1 MRHPNLLERENS
13 VLLIIDVQEKF
24 RQHIDNFS
32 ELTKTIP
39 ILIEASKML
48 DIPTVVTEQYPEG
61 LGTTIS
67 EISNCLGAH
76 ECIRKREFSCCQ
88 QESFVKHLA
97 RLKRKQIMVAGI
109 ESHVCVNQSVHDL
122 LAIGYMPHLIV
133 EAIGS
138 RTAANKQ
145 IGIEKMTASGAILSS
160 LEMALFELLKDSA
173 DATFREVQRLI
184 K

>member
-67 EISNCLGAH
+67 EISNRLGAY
-76 ECIRKREFSCCQ
+76 ECIRKRVFSCCQ

-97 RLKRKQIMVAGI
+97 RLKRKQILVAGI

-122 LAIGYMPHLIV
+122 LAIGYMPHLIA

-145 IGIEKMTASGAILSS
+145 IGIKKMTASGAILSS